1 MPYDFLSQTLK
12 YKTIFSNLTFETSV
26 SVRTVIKQF
35 LGLSR
40 LISGH
45 VQKFADTNYT
55 NVQPFL
61 GLIIFIASK
70 LFAAANIFIF
80 SLNFS
85 HQKMQRLLKFT
96 ACCKKKWRALA
107 VFNRPDWRSSKLIPD
122 SLILV
127 QQYQRVAKDPTQC
140 K

>member
-1 MPYDFLSQTLK
+1 LK
-12 YKTIFSNLTFETSV
+12 QLSV

-85 HQKMQRLLKFT
+85 HQKMQRLLKFA
-96 ACCKKKWRALA
+96 ACCKKNKGLLQ
-107 VFNRPDWRSSKLIPD
+107 FLIDQIGDHQNSSL
-122 SLILV
+122 
-127 QQYQRVAKDPTQC
+127 T
-140 K
+140 

>member
-1 MPYDFLSQTLK
+1 VPYDFFKSNFKVQD
-12 YKTIFSNLTFETSV
+12 YSNLTFVTSV

-61 GLIIFIASK
+61 GLIIFIATK
-70 LFAAANIFIF
+70 LFVASKYF
-80 SLNFS
+80 
-85 HQKMQRLLKFT
+85 HLLSKFFLSKN
-96 ACCKKKWRALA
+96 AALA
-107 VFNRPDWRSSKLIPD
+107 EVCCL
-122 SLILV
+122 L
-127 QQYQRVAKDPTQC
+127 
-140 K
+140 